1 LRWPRKPA
9 EGKEIINFVA
19 SRAIALLA
27 QKGVDL
33 KRWIHPLS
41 DKLNLFGDALSGIFL
56 LIMALIVTY
65 EVIMH
70 FLFHSPTK
78 WVLKIDIL
86 LCIGSVFFAALTG
99 SSTATVATFGLI
111 AIPEM
116 LCPGVRREN
125 LSPTP

>member
-1 LRWPRKPA
+1 MRWPRKPA
-9 EGKEIINFVA
+9 EGKEIINFVT

-33 KRWIHPLS
+33 KRWIHLLA
-41 DKLNLFGDALSGIFL
+41 DKLNLFGGALSVIFL

-65 EVIMH
+65 EVIMR

-78 WVLKIDIL
+78 WVLEIDIL

-99 SSTATVATFGLI
+99 SSMATVATFGLI
-111 AIPEM
+111 ANPEM
-116 LCPGVRREN
+116 LSRR
-125 LSPTP
+125 